1 MKKII
6 LLALVIMSATL
17 ANGQILYKISGN
29 GLKKASYIIG
39 THHLVDETFASQI
52 PGIDKAIKKTK
63 QVYGE
68 VVMSHLMSLDT
79 LQMMQEAMMLPDE
92 TTIKDILDPEHYNK
106 LNELLL
112 ELVGTNL
119 DNPLLFSSLGKMKP
133 AAIESQIEALM
144 YLKEFPGKFDPNK
157 GIDMYFQNQALR
169 EKKTV
174 GGLESCKFQ
183 IDMLFNSITIEQ
195 QVESFNCLLDN
206 LEANKKQLIV
216 LTDAYRKQ
224 DAQAIVDAMNMKFG
238 NECDELNEKD
248 MEKMLTMR
256 NNNWLAIMLDIMKK
270 APTLFV
276 VGSGHLLD
284 ETGVITLLRKAG
296 YTVEPVK

>member
-6 LLALVIMSATL
+6 LLALVFMSATL

-29 GLKKASYIIG
+29 GQKKASYIIG

-68 VVMSHLMSLDT
+68 VVMSHLMSPDT
-79 LQMMQEAMMLPDE
+79 LQMMQEAMMLPE
-92 TTIKDILDPEHYNK
+92 GTTIKDFLDPEHYDK
-106 LNELLL
+106 LNELLVDLIGINL
-112 ELVGTNL
+112 E
-119 DNPLLFSSLGKMKP
+119 NPLLLPLSRMKP
-133 AAIESQIEALM
+133 SAIENQIEVLI
-144 YLKEFPGKFDPNK
+144 YLKEYPGKIDPNK
-157 GIDMYFQNQALR
+157 GIDTYFQNHAIQ

-183 IDMLFNSITIEQ
+183 IEMLFSTTIEQ

-206 LEANKKQLIV
+206 LEAIKKQLIV

-238 NECDELNEKD
+238 NECDNLSHKELDKI
-248 MEKMLTMR
+248 LTMR
-256 NNNWLAIMLDIMKK
+256 NNNWLVIMPDIMKQ

-276 VGSGHLLD
+276 VGSAHLLG

>member
-6 LLALVIMSATL
+6 LLALVFMSATL

-29 GLKKASYIIG
+29 GQKKASYIVG

-68 VVMSHLMSLDT
+68 VVMSHLMSPDT
-79 LQMMQEAMMLPDE
+79 LQMMQEAMMLPE
-92 TTIKDILDPEHYNK
+92 GTTIKDILDPEHYDK
-106 LNELLL
+106 LNELLVDLIGINL
-112 ELVGTNL
+112 E
-119 DNPLLFSSLGKMKP
+119 NPLLLPLSRMKP
-133 AAIESQIEALM
+133 SAIENQIEALI

-157 GIDMYFQNQALR
+157 GIDTYFQNHAIQ

-183 IDMLFNSITIEQ
+183 IEMLFSTTIEQ

-238 NECDELNEKD
+238 NECDNLSQKELDKI
-248 MEKMLTMR
+248 LTMR
-256 NNNWLAIMLDIMKK
+256 NNNWLAIMPDIMKQ

-276 VGSGHLLD
+276 VGSAHLLG
-284 ETGVITLLRKAG
+284 ETGVITFLRKAG